1 MVRLCLTVFDEEEER
16 GFWGE
21 VYIEFEF
28 EIEITCFKIDF
39 KGYICK
45 EKFL

>member
-1 MVRLCLTVFDEEEER
+1 MVRLCLTVFEEEGGR
-16 GFWGE
+16 GFLGG

-39 KGYICK
+39 KGYV
-45 EKFL
+45 